1 MSTFLTFASDVC
13 GENKLMK
20 NHRFFVKIASV
31 SAAFAL
37 ALVTLSPICSAD
49 ELPDAELLAAYI
61 EGGPADEL
69 YGMIAVGAT
78 IINRIRSDD
87 FTDSLSSNASSLGI
101 FPSPSPSDMA
111 LYASRLA
118 LSGEDPTHGA
128 VRIIRGGAGGEN
140 VTLVTCGLS
149 FSR

>member
-1 MSTFLTFASDVC
+1 
-13 GENKLMK
+13 MK
-20 NHRFFVKIASV
+20 NHRFFVKFVSA

-37 ALVTLSPICSAD
+37 ALAAMSPICLAY

-87 FTDSLSSNASSLGI
+87 FTDSLSANASSLGI
-101 FPSPSPSDMA
+101 FPSPSPSEMA
-111 LYASRLA
+111 LYASHLV

-128 VRIIRGGAGGEN
+128 VRIIRGNADGEN

>member
-1 MSTFLTFASDVC
+1 MSTFLTFARAVC
-13 GENKLMK
+13 GDNIRM
-20 NHRFFVKIASV
+20 NNNRIFIKIISA
-31 SAAFAL
+31 SAAIAL
-37 ALVTLSPICSAD
+37 AFAPICRAD

-61 EGGPADEL
+61 EGSPADEL

-87 FTDSLSSNASSLGI
+87 FTDSLSANASSLGI
-101 FPSPSPSDMA
+101 FPSPSPSSMA

-128 VRIIRGGAGGEN
+128 VRIIRGDAGGDN

-149 FSR
+149 FAR

>member
-1 MSTFLTFASDVC
+1 
-13 GENKLMK
+13 MK
-20 NHRFFVKIASV
+20 NHRFFVKFVSA

-37 ALVTLSPICSAD
+37 ALAALMPICRAEN

-87 FTDSLSSNASSLGI
+87 FTDSLSANASSLGI
-101 FPSPSPSDMA
+101 FPSPSPSEMA
-111 LYASRLA
+111 LYASHLV

-128 VRIIRGGAGGEN
+128 VRIIRGNADGEN

>member
-13 GENKLMK
+13 GENKRMK
-20 NHRFFVKIASV
+20 KHRFFVKIVTA

-37 ALVTLSPICSAD
+37 VLAALSPICRAD

-87 FTDSLSSNASSLGI
+87 FTDSLSANASSLGI
-101 FPSPSPSDMA
+101 FPSPSPSEMA

-128 VRIIRGGAGGEN
+128 VRIMRGVTDGEN